1 MKLSILLQA
10 IDRTWEGTD
19 VEITRITDDSR
30 LCDRESLFVC
40 HDAAESYLRQAKEN
54 GAPAVVAAKPLPG
67 CIVVPDT
74 RQAYAKLC
82 RRLFGDADRRLT
94 LVAVTGTNGKT
105 TVASMLHHI
114 LLLCGKDAALL
125 STVTNADTPD
135 GKTTPDPFVL
145 HKTFADLAS
154 HGKQIVVM
162 EASSQ
167 GLAQE
172 RLFGLRFAVG
182 IFTNLTGDHLDYHGT
197 PQSYRDAKI
206 KLFRQSDRAVVNRDD
221 PCAQQMLDACRG
233 ESVTYS
239 VRHDDAT
246 FTAKSPREFA
256 DGQDFALV
264 SDSFIHRVTLHVFGT
279 FQVENAMAALLA
291 AQMLGIPL
299 EDGAAAL
306 RSFHGV
312 RGRMELLAT
321 DTPFRVMIDYAHT
334 PDGLRRVL
342 LTMRRIVKGRILLLF
357 GCGGDRDT
365 SKRAEMGA
373 IAVQNADMV
382 ILTTDNPRSE
392 DPDAII
398 SDILRGVGRSKTP
411 LYIKPDRA
419 GAIAFALGQAQP
431 DDLVLLCGK
440 GHETGI
446 TGADGTEPFDE
457 RTVVRQCLEGK
468 ERKLL

>member
-10 IDRTWEGTD
+10 INRTLNGTD

-30 LCDRESLFVC
+30 ACEGGCLFVC
-40 HDAAESYLRQAKEN
+40 HDGAEGYLQQAMDAGAA
-54 GAPAVVAAKPLPG
+54 AVVAAKPLPG
-67 CIVVPDT
+67 CYAVSDT
-74 RQAYAKLC
+74 RQAYAMLC
-82 RRLFGDADRRLT
+82 RRFFGDADRALT

-105 TVASMLHHI
+105 SVATMLHHI
-114 LLLCGKDAALL
+114 LRLCGKNAALL
-125 STVTNADTPD
+125 STVTNAEQS
-135 GKTTPDPFVL
+135 GKTTPDPFEL
-145 HKTFADLAS
+145 HRTFAGLAS
-154 HGKQIVVM
+154 RGKQIVVM

-172 RLFGLRFAVG
+172 RLYGLRFAVG

-197 PQSYRDAKI
+197 PESYRDAKK
-206 KLFRQSDRAVVNRDD
+206 KLFYQSDHAVINRDD
-221 PCAQQMLDACRG
+221 PFAQDMIDACSG
-233 ESVTYS
+233 PVVTYS
-239 VRHDDAT
+239 VRRNDAT
-246 FTAKSPREFA
+246 YTAKSLRDFD

-264 SDSFIHRVTLHVFGT
+264 SDSFIHRVTLHVFGA

-291 AQMLGIPL
+291 ANALGIPI

-312 RGRMELLAT
+312 RGRMELLET
-321 DTPFRVMIDYAHT
+321 DTPYRVMIDYAHT

-342 LTMRRIVKGRILLLF
+342 LTLRRIVKGRVLLLF
-357 GCGGDRDT
+357 GCGGDRDKT
-365 SKRAEMGA
+365 KRAEMGA

-382 ILTTDNPRSE
+382 ILTSDNPRSE

-398 SDILRGVGRSKTP
+398 GDILQGVGRSKTP
-411 LYIKPDRA
+411 LYIRPDRRD
-419 GAIAFALGQAQP
+419 AIAFALAQAKA

-446 TGADGTEPFDE
+446 TDAAGTTPFDE
-457 RTVVRQCLEGK
+457 RTVVRQLLEGK
-468 ERKLL
+468 ERKSL